1 METKLRQHRERKGFS
16 QEQMAEYLKIS
27 QSQYYRKENGISK
40 IQEKEWDVLAKILEV
55 DKNELREENSNS
67 VFNNNTVEG
76 NIYSSHIIYFSEQ
89 LVSELQQHI
98 STLKE
103 EKEFIKT
110 QYEHRLKEKDDFIAL
125 LKKT

>member
-1 METKLRQHRERKGFS
+1 MLQ
-16 QEQMAEYLKIS
+16 
-27 QSQYYRKENGISK
+27 
-40 IQEKEWDVLAKILEV
+40 
-55 DKNELREENSNS
+55 KNELREENSNS